1 MCPKRYLCVRNV
13 LAPRGSANV
22 LEMVTMRRLRS
33 VALLLSLLLLSVA
46 CGLKDGVEVTLQ
58 SGGGAAGTEDFGGE
72 GGTSMDPGATEDTT
86 GLGDPGATAD
96 GGAPGDSGAGGSA
109 DPGAGGGGGSG
120 GAGSGGGAGG
130 GGGGGGGVTTQ
141 GGDSTGITADTIT
154 IGFHAPLTGAAPLP
168 QTSFV
173 KGQTQYWEWK
183 GKVYGRNMRI
193 IIKDDGYNPS
203 RATSVCKEL
212 IEREKAFILGG
223 AGGADQI
230 AACARVAAAAGV
242 PYLSPG
248 VDEGVLRNLRNYFA
262 FSMSYPQQ
270 APLLVQWIAKNSP
283 PSNNKLGIIKDR
295 TPSFNNV
302 VNKVKE
308 EGEKRGWEVL
318 VRQAQNGPSDAQ
330 WLVQNQI
337 EVAFPI
343 MSPSTWVQIVNSP
356 GGNIKQWAGV
366 GITMGLN
373 TVASA
378 ACPAIN
384 GAMFFSP
391 FPGFNTAKQLDP
403 NTTAEDDIQWALWG
417 SNKLLDIIFT
427 KMNGTLTRQKFVEVL
442 ETQQIDNGIY
452 PVTRHTKTDHF
463 TAKTVHVLRADC
475 SKRQYVSGPDDLF
488 RSSF

>member
-1 MCPKRYLCVRNV
+1 MRTTRT
-13 LAPRGSANV
+13 LAVMLAF
-22 LEMVTMRRLRS
+22 
-33 VALLLSLLLLSVA
+33 LLLTVA
-46 CGLKDGVEVTLQ
+46 CGLKEGVEVSFQ
-58 SGGGAAGTEDFGGE
+58 QGGAGGAEDFGG
-72 GGTSMDPGATEDTT
+72 GFAADPGATDDFTGTDGDAPVSDGTT
-86 GLGDPGATAD
+86 SD
-96 GGAPGDSGAGGSA
+96 GA
-109 DPGAGGGGGSG
+109 DPGTTGAGTTGGTTGGSG
-120 GAGSGGGAGG
+120 TTGTTGG
-130 GGGGGGGVTTQ
+130 GGGGGTGDGGGGGQTGATG
-141 GGDSTGITADTIT
+141 GGDSRGITDDTIT

-168 QTSFV
+168 QQSFV
-173 KGQTQYWEWK
+173 KGQTQYWEYR
-183 GKVYGRNMRI
+183 GKVYGRDMRI
-193 IIKDDGYNPS
+193 VIKDDGYNPS

-212 IEREKAFILGG
+212 IEREKAFIVGG

-230 AACARVAAAAGV
+230 AACARVAASAGV

-270 APLLVQWIAKNSP
+270 APLLIQWIAKHSP
-283 PSNNKLGIIKDR
+283 PSNNRLGIIKDR

-308 EGEKRGWEVL
+308 LGEKQGWEVL

-373 TVASA
+373 TVANA
-378 ACPAIN
+378 ACPAID

-391 FPGFNTAKQLDP
+391 FPGYNMAKQMDP

-417 SNKLLDIIFT
+417 SNKLLDVIFT
-427 KMNGTLTRQKFVEVL
+427 KMNGTLTREKFVEVL
-442 ETQQIDNGIY
+442 ETQVIDNGIY
-452 PVTRHTKTDHF
+452 PVTRHTRDNHF
-463 TAKTVHVLRADC
+463 SANTVHVLRADC
-475 SKRQYVSGPDDLF
+475 SQRQYVSGPDDLF

>member
-1 MCPKRYLCVRNV
+1 
-13 LAPRGSANV
+13 
-22 LEMVTMRRLRS
+22 MRRLRS
-33 VALLLSLLLLSVA
+33 VALLLTFLLLTVA
-46 CGLKDGVEVTLQ
+46 CGLKEGVEVSFQ
-58 SGGGAAGTEDFGGE
+58 SGGGAGGGAGSEDFGGGDFVDPA
-72 GGTSMDPGATEDTT
+72 GGDTSGTVTDPGATTDSGAT
-86 GLGDPGATAD
+86 GDPGAPTT
-96 GGAPGDSGAGGSA
+96 S
-109 DPGAGGGGGSG
+109 GGGGG
-120 GAGSGGGAGG
+120 ATTPGG
-130 GGGGGGGVTTQ
+130 GGGGGGGGDGGGGGGGGGGDGTTTQ
-141 GGDSTGITADTIT
+141 GGDSTGITDETIT

-168 QTSFV
+168 QQSFV
-173 KGQTQYWEWK
+173 AGQTQYWEWK
-183 GKVYGRNMRI
+183 GKVYGRDMRI

-283 PSNNKLGIIKDR
+283 PSNKRLGIIKDR

-343 MSPSTWVQIVNSP
+343 MAPSTWVQIVNSP
-356 GGNIKQWAGV
+356 GGAIKQWAGV

-373 TVASA
+373 TVANA

-391 FPGFNTAKQLDP
+391 FPGYNTAKQLDP

-417 SNKLLDIIFT
+417 SNKLLDVIFT
-427 KMNGTLTRQKFVEVL
+427 KMNGTLTREKFVEVL
-442 ETQQIDNGIY
+442 ETQVIDNGIY
-452 PVTRHTKTDHF
+452 PVTRHTRENHF
-463 TAKTVHVLRADC
+463 SANTVHVLRADC
-475 SKRQYVSGPDDLF
+475 SQRQYVSGPGDLF
-488 RSSF
+488 KSSF